1 MKIEAVQVPPPGGTS
16 KDLKLDLKPGVFML
30 KVSGPLDSSN
40 EIMKRAREMV
50 VRAGSEAM
58 IQSFDRSLE
67 SAKFIT
73 EK

>member
-1 MKIEAVQVPPPGGTS
+1 MKIQAIQMPPPGGTS
-16 KDLKLDLKPGVFML
+16 EDPEHGIFMF
-30 KVSGPLDSSN
+30 KVSGPLDFSN
-40 EIMKRAREMV
+40 GIIKRAREMV
-50 VRAGSEAM
+50 VRTGSEAM

>member
-1 MKIEAVQVPPPGGTS
+1 VKIQAVQVPPPGGTS
-16 KDLKLDLKPGVFML
+16 EILKHGVVML

-50 VRAGSEAM
+50 VRSGYEAM

>member
-1 MKIEAVQVPPPGGTS
+1 MKIQAVQVPPPGGTS
-16 KDLKLDLKPGVFML
+16 ENLKYWVFML

-50 VRAGSEAM
+50 VRSGYEAM